1 MTFKLMAK
9 HQRTPYCT
17 WLLED
22 RSGGK
27 VYSSVAV
34 LCNSPCGMIA
44 KSSCQQ
50 HLPTTTKSNRFVGS
64 KFGNI
69 SCHHECIG
77 KSRLLTSASRNIL
90 QEGEGVMV
98 SSDFV
103 CMGSWSGTPSR
114 RKNLVFQQEGRKP

>member
-50 HLPTTTKSNRFVGS
+50 HLPTTTNPIVLSVINLAISHVIMS
-64 KFGNI
+64 ALGNQD
-69 SCHHECIG
+69 C
-77 KSRLLTSASRNIL
+77 
-90 QEGEGVMV
+90 
-98 SSDFV
+98 
-103 CMGSWSGTPSR
+103 
-114 RKNLVFQQEGRKP
+114 